1 MAFSSKL
8 IHPTHNIRVSNTVIQ
23 LEVFLKPKEL
33 TYKNRHIEVYDF
45 ICYKC
50 FYIKNVYSAP
60 MNLIECEKELLL
72 PCKVKRRKH

>member
-8 IHPTHNIRVSNTVIQ
+8 IHPTHDIRASNEVIP
-23 LEVFLKPKEL
+23 LTIFLKAKEL

-50 FYIKNVYSAP
+50 FYIKNVYGAP
-60 MNLIECEKELLL
+60 MNLIEIEKELIL
-72 PCKVKRRKH
+72 PCKVKRHKY